1 MILKHFLIPLI
12 VSVSLLIV
20 SDRVHAAEPEERE
33 DFSWNVTLGVGLIS
47 DPTLLLGAEQHE
59 TNDYLGFLIALDFYY
74 KGFFIQTNKH
84 RTNALFRGSE
94 LGYELYIAD
103 DYEFD
108 LISKSYLLG
117 FDQNNAGLVHDEFIP
132 ELEGIR
138 SREFSADQ
146 GIRYIRYLNDA
157 VYWVDVAGNL
167 FNDYHDGWV
176 LDAFYSHIIPIRN
189 WDVNIGAGATY
200 FSSKMNS
207 FYFSITEDEANENRP
222 VYDAGSG
229 YRFELEASA
238 QYPISEDWL
247 FSSGLTLSHYSSSIA
262 DSPIVAR
269 QNVLRFQVGVSYVF

>member
-1 MILKHFLIPLI
+1 MIRKQFLFRLI
-12 VSVSLLIV
+12 VAMWLVTMSSMAQ
-20 SDRVHAAEPEERE
+20 SAESEDRD

-47 DPTLLLGAEQHE
+47 DPTLLAGAEQYKTRH
-59 TNDYLGFLIALDFYY
+59 YWGVLASLDLYY

-84 RTNALFRGSE
+84 RTNGFLRGSE

-108 LISKSYLLG
+108 LISKSYLVG
-117 FDQNNAGLVHDEFIP
+117 FDENNAGLVQDEKIP

-157 VYWVDVAGNL
+157 VYWIDIAGNIL
-167 FNDYHDGWV
+167 NDYHDGWV

-189 WDVNIGAGATY
+189 WDINIGAGATY
-200 FSSKMNS
+200 FSSEMNN
-207 FYFSITEDEANENRP
+207 FYFSITEEEANESRP
-222 VYDAGSG
+222 IYEAGAG
-229 YRFELEASA
+229 YRLELEAIA

-247 FSSGLTLSHYSSSIA
+247 FSSGLTFSHYSNSIA